1 MKITGGN
8 INWYLIIW
16 TFQHKLSG
24 DFKMLMPFE
33 IVTPLLGIKPEDRI
47 RTARPRFMKE
57 VIPEIIFY
65 DQSFERDRMLN
76 DGGKILEMY
85 VISIRQHSDSL
96 KLYLRSCY

>member
-8 INWYLIIW
+8 ITWYLIIW

-76 DGGKILEMY
+76 DGGKIL
-85 VISIRQHSDSL
+85 
-96 KLYLRSCY
+96 

>member
-24 DFKMLMPFE
+24 DFTMFMPFE

-47 RTARPRFMKE
+47 RAARPRFMKE
-57 VIPEIIFY
+57 VAPEIIFY
-65 DQSFERDRMLN
+65 DNSFERE
-76 DGGKILEMY
+76 I
-85 VISIRQHSDSL
+85 Q
-96 KLYLRSCY
+96 C